1 MYAVNWLSQLQ
12 YMEEA
17 TPESSQPTTSKKAK
31 GASSKEVGRPTWKKC
46 TVIENNSLQGDDS
59 LQCLTDKDPELLT
72 LERIQL
78 FHTMFPETY
87 LDHLASMTCLY
98 AAQKGQIVS
107 YNKHD
112 IAQFFGLLLI
122 SGYHNV
128 PREDMYWSTAEDV
141 TVSIVP
147 TAMPRQK
154 FRDIKK
160 IYFHIMDNIKLKDG
174 DKLGKIS
181 PLYDELNDN
190 L

>member
-1 MYAVNWLSQLQ
+1 MEEVVPSDVCGELVVTTNI
-12 YMEEA
+12 EEA
-17 TPESSQPTTSKKAK
+17 TPESSQPKAK
-31 GASSKEVGRPTWKKC
+31 GASSKKC

-59 LQCLTDKDPELLT
+59 LQCLSDKHPELLT
-72 LERIQL
+72 LEPIQL

-128 PREDMYWSTAEDV
+128 PREDKYWSTAEDV

-154 FRDIKK
+154 FRDIKV
-160 IYFHIMDNIKLKDG
+160 
-174 DKLGKIS
+174 IS
-181 PLYDELNDN
+181 TLWTLQS
-190 L
+190 